1 MKSFLKTHN
10 IDIVKVCIPA
20 CLGLCVFLFWTLL
33 YPQYLSYQ
41 EQYQLFLW
49 TGDYFVQSVQIAGG
63 FIQYLGE
70 FLVQFY
76 AIGWLGAMLLAIVS
90 VALQSLTYAM
100 LPKKNKWMALAL
112 SLLPV
117 VVLIYVMGDENVM
130 LAFPLSIISAM
141 GTALL
146 MRKVSIYFD
155 LLVIPCLYWLVG
167 PMVWLYVILRLV
179 QCRKMIYAV
188 AFPYVAVVQLLA
200 YNTVLQQWPLRT
212 VMLEMGYYRYAEG
225 FAISDFGFDKDKYE
239 LIKQDYLIRNERWND
254 IIRNAEQYTVQTPFW
269 SESVN
274 LALAM
279 TGQLAHRQFAF
290 YQSGEDA
297 LIMTMYRDMTS
308 NLPSMEAFY
317 RLGMTNECL
326 RYAFDLQESIPY
338 GKRSGRLTKRIV
350 ECCLVSGRHEVAKK
364 HIALLKKSLFYRSW
378 AKEAEQYV
386 GNEVMMNSHPVWGK
400 MRQKEFKDDFLY
412 YYPEISKV
420 FYHLFVSNTNN
431 KMAMEYMIAQFM
443 LEGDDHVFKQ
453 VVGAAIQY
461 GFYTQ
466 MPYTYQDAIQCMQ
479 GQPSPDSRY
488 MNYVHRM
495 MNNNTNTD
503 TSFGESSH

>member
-10 IDIVKVCIPA
+10 IDIVKVCVSA

-155 LLVIPCLYWLVG
+155 LLVIPCLYWLIG

-179 QCRKMIYAV
+179 QCRDRKS
-188 AFPYVAVVQLLA
+188 VV
-200 YNTVLQQWPLRT
+200 
-212 VMLEMGYYRYAEG
+212 
-225 FAISDFGFDKDKYE
+225 
-239 LIKQDYLIRNERWND
+239 
-254 IIRNAEQYTVQTPFW
+254 
-269 SESVN
+269 
-274 LALAM
+274 
-279 TGQLAHRQFAF
+279 
-290 YQSGEDA
+290 
-297 LIMTMYRDMTS
+297 
-308 NLPSMEAFY
+308 
-317 RLGMTNECL
+317 
-326 RYAFDLQESIPY
+326 
-338 GKRSGRLTKRIV
+338 
-350 ECCLVSGRHEVAKK
+350 
-364 HIALLKKSLFYRSW
+364 
-378 AKEAEQYV
+378 
-386 GNEVMMNSHPVWGK
+386 
-400 MRQKEFKDDFLY
+400 
-412 YYPEISKV
+412 
-420 FYHLFVSNTNN
+420 
-431 KMAMEYMIAQFM
+431 
-443 LEGDDHVFKQ
+443 
-453 VVGAAIQY
+453 
-461 GFYTQ
+461 
-466 MPYTYQDAIQCMQ
+466 
-479 GQPSPDSRY
+479 
-488 MNYVHRM
+488 
-495 MNNNTNTD
+495 
-503 TSFGESSH
+503 